1 MLTDVR
7 LEAATALSRRDSIW
21 NRYVRGGVDLTVSHG
36 LPKQLIGALTLSGGT
51 SAGTVPTQRLWYLGG
66 AQTIRGVRPD
76 TAQSG
81 NAYWLTRTEL
91 AYDAGGWRPSLFG
104 DIGWTGSRDSLYK
117 NQIGR
122 PMSGV
127 GIGSS
132 IMDGLFRF
140 DVARGLY
147 PQKRWRVDMYVE
159 ARF

>member
-1 MLTDVR
+1 MF
-7 LEAATALSRRDSIW
+7 A
-21 NRYVRGGVDLTVSHG
+21 
-36 LPKQLIGALTLSGGT
+36 
-51 SAGTVPTQRLWYLGG
+51 
-66 AQTIRGVRPD
+66 
-76 TAQSG
+76 
-81 NAYWLTRTEL
+81 
-91 AYDAGGWRPSLFG
+91 
-104 DIGWTGSRDSLYK
+104 DIGWTGNRDSLYK